1 MEDNIVEKNYAEKAS
16 EKVKSIVAKLKEVTA
31 MEAYKLTIIPN
42 SQPDIFDSKFG
53 GVPYWD
59 RTKEYPV
66 DSEGKKMML
75 LAQINFTKADLQDQR
90 LPEQGI
96 LQFFI
101 AKEDDVYGMDWD
113 EADSQKNFRVI
124 YHEQI
129 DTSMTIEQVR
139 ALDIP
144 IATSEDNDF
153 SPVFKEAAVSI
164 TKATTYLGTED
175 YHFDAVF
182 AEIVKELYGEDIKEQ
197 GFYSY
202 LSEEDL
208 DYVYDECS
216 NAGHWILG
224 YPYFTQSDPREYREN
239 DDYSTL
245 LFQMD
250 SEMIEHEDY
259 VLWGDCG
266 VANFFINDEAL
277 KKKDF
282 SKVMYNWD
290 CC

>member
-1 MEDNIVEKNYAEKAS
+1 MENKYAEKAS
-16 EKVKSIVAKLKEVTA
+16 EKVKHIVAKMQELTA
-31 MEAYKLTIIPN
+31 MEAYRLTIIPN

-59 RTKEYPV
+59 MKKDYPV
-66 DSEGKKMML
+66 DCEGDKMLL
-75 LAQINFTKADLQDQR
+75 LAQINFTKAALNDER
-90 LPEQGI
+90 LPQQGI

-101 AKEDDVYGMDWD
+101 ATEDDVYGMDWD
-113 EADSQKNFRVI
+113 EADSQRNFRVV

-129 DTSMTIEQVR
+129 DETITEEQVL

-144 IATSEDNDF
+144 VVRSEDDEWI
-153 SPVFKEAAVSI
+153 PVFKEAAVSI
-164 TKATTYLGTED
+164 TKTTTYLGTED
-175 YHFDAVF
+175 YHFESVF
-182 AEIVKELYGEDIKEQ
+182 AKVVKELYGEDIQEQ
-197 GFYSY
+197 GFYAY
-202 LSEEDL
+202 LSEEDR
-208 DYVYDECS
+208 DYIFEECS
-216 NAGHWILG
+216 NDGHWILG
-224 YPYFTQSDPREYREN
+224 YPYFTQSDPREYRE
-239 DDYSTL
+239 DDCYNTL

-282 SKVMYNWD
+282 IKVMYHWD

>member
-1 MEDNIVEKNYAEKAS
+1 MENKYAEKAS
-16 EKVKSIVAKLKEVTA
+16 EKVKKIVARMKEVTA

-42 SQPDIFDSKFG
+42 SQPGIFDSKFG

-59 RTKEYPV
+59 MKKDYPV
-66 DSEGKKMML
+66 DCEGDKMML
-75 LAQINFTKADLQDQR
+75 LAQINFTKAALEDER
-90 LPEQGI
+90 LPQQGI

-101 AKEDDVYGMDWD
+101 AAEDDVYGMDWD
-113 EADSQKNFRVI
+113 EADSQRNFRVV

-129 DTSMTIEQVR
+129 DETITEEQVL

-144 IATSEDNDF
+144 VATSEDNEWT
-153 SPVFKEAAVSI
+153 PVFKEAAVSI
-164 TKATTYLGTED
+164 TKTTTYLGTED
-175 YHFDAVF
+175 YRFDTVF
-182 AEIVKELYGEDIKEQ
+182 AEVVKELYDEDIQEQ
-197 GFYSY
+197 GFYEY
-202 LSEEDL
+202 LSEEDR
-208 DYVYDECS
+208 DYIFEECS
-216 NAGHWILG
+216 NDGHWIWG
-224 YPYFTQSDPREYREN
+224 YPYFTQSDPREYRE
-239 DDYSTL
+239 DDYYNTL

-250 SEMIEHEDY
+250 SDMIDHEDY

-282 SKVMYNWD
+282 SRVLYNWD

>member
-1 MEDNIVEKNYAEKAS
+1 MENKYAEKAS
-16 EKVKSIVAKLKEVTA
+16 EKVKKIVARMKEVTA

-59 RTKEYPV
+59 MTKDYPV
-66 DSEGKKMML
+66 DCEGDKMML
-75 LAQINFTKADLQDQR
+75 LAQINFTKAALNDER
-90 LPEQGI
+90 LPQQGI

-101 AKEDDVYGMDWD
+101 AAEDDVYGMDWD
-113 EADSQKNFRVI
+113 EADSQRNFRVV

-129 DTSMTIEQVR
+129 DETITEEQVL

-144 IATSEDNDF
+144 VATSEDNEWT
-153 SPVFKEAAVSI
+153 PVFKEAAVSI
-164 TKATTYLGTED
+164 TKTTTYLGTED
-175 YHFDAVF
+175 YRFDSVF
-182 AEIVKELYGEDIKEQ
+182 AEVVKELYGEDIKEQ
-197 GFYSY
+197 GYYEY
-202 LSEEDL
+202 LSEEDR
-208 DYVYDECS
+208 DYIFDEYS
-216 NAGHWILG
+216 NVDHWILG
-224 YPYFTQSDPREYREN
+224 YPYFTQSDPREFRA
-239 DDYSTL
+239 DDYYNTL

-250 SEMIEHEDY
+250 SDMIDHEDY

-277 KKKDF
+277 RKKDF
-282 SKVMYNWD
+282 SRVLYNWD